1 MSRYRTALPQ
11 LNESLFLTDS
21 GLETDLIFNHGIEL
35 PDFASFVLL
44 HDDTGRAALRG
55 YFDAHVEVA
64 REHGVGIVLETPTWR
79 ANPDWAGR
87 LGYGDHALADINRRA
102 VELLLN
108 VRAANPDVPVVV
120 SGVLGPR
127 GDGYQPAFL
136 MSAAEA
142 ESYHAAQ
149 VESFAATD
157 ADLVHAMTITYA
169 DEAVGVVHAARAANM
184 PVVISFTVETDG
196 DLPDGST
203 LEEAISRVDEVTG
216 GWVAYFGVNCAH
228 PTHFAHLLE
237 RGQAWVGRLR
247 SIRANASRM
256 SHAELDEA
264 EELDAGDPV
273 ELAAEYAALR
283 DRLPSLTVL
292 GGCCGTDV
300 RHVEAIADAC
310 LASH

>member
-11 LNESLFLTDS
+11 QNESLFLTDS

-87 LGYGDHALADINRRA
+87 LGYSDHALAGVNRRA

-108 VRAANPDVPVVV
+108 VREANPDVQVVV

-169 DEAVGVVHAARAANM
+169 DEAVGVVRAARAANM

-237 RGQAWVGRLR
+237 RGQAWAGRLR